1 MAAKKTPAKKPATK
15 TTTKPAPK
23 AAEPPKVPGIQ
34 GPVRQGAE
42 LYLHPTDLAKLEA
55 AQLRAQS
62 AMQSVELAAS
72 KIRAFQLE
80 AQAKLHASQED
91 AKKLAAEY
99 ATHRDALA
107 DLYKRIEEAYGISM
121 ASVAYDATTGRI
133 NALPSA

>member
-1 MAAKKTPAKKPATK
+1 MAAKKTPAP
-15 TTTKPAPK
+15 KPAPK
-23 AAEPPKVPGIQ
+23 THKPATQAAQQPTVPGIV

-62 AMQSVELAAS
+62 AMQGVELAAS

-80 AQAKLHASQED
+80 AQATLQAAQAE
-91 AKKLAAEY
+91 AKRLAAEY
-99 ATHRDALA
+99 DAQRSALA
-107 DLYKRIEEAYGISM
+107 DLYTRLETAYGVSM